1 MRPSGGASALG
12 RREALAVPGTS
23 TRGEAAPQAD
33 THFDWAIVG
42 WYAQLL
48 VHAARRHTRL
58 FLALWLGV
66 VVASLALAA
75 LFPKTYEVQATFLI
89 QRPPGLSS
97 GSSDVDT
104 QTKQAVQVVLR
115 RDNLLALIRQT
126 DFLTNW
132 PLHRAPLLRVKDW
145 LWARLF
151 KTPTEEEKV
160 DGFVGL
166 LEKQLWVTP
175 GEGTGTVTMGVHL
188 SDPQLALTVVQT
200 ALQNFLDARHIAEI
214 TSIGEVISILEG
226 RTSAAHEAV
235 DGSLRDLQKL
245 RTVRAKRLGRDIRH
259 ISAPAVASLPDPETE
274 QLLVQVKSKR
284 LAIADLEDFQR
295 RRISELEGRL
305 QQLRVTYSET
315 HPAVA
320 GAEEGLEKARVESPQ
335 VGALRRELA
344 PLEAE
349 LKQRGFDATAALSTG
364 ATRELALQ
372 KTLQSEDPLEEQDPD
387 IDFAKSQVRHAVA
400 RYNDMLD
407 RTAAVRLEQDRAG
420 AAFKYRYVVLW
431 PPQKPLGPYR
441 PKPVQIF
448 FASLLAGLLL
458 AFLGVA
464 YVDLSSKTLVER
476 WQLEAPLGLEL
487 LGRLSPA
494 ELQTPAAPPKD
505 GAAGAETAASLDK
518 PVLIPSGAIAA
529 LWRSLMGRGWT
540 TLAVVSPD
548 DGATAFRLAQLLVAA
563 AGEHQ
568 RPVLKAVSFLELTLT
583 RAGTVSQALAA
594 GNFTEAGERMRF
606 VVATATPAQNP
617 AALTILKVSDA
628 AVLLLQLG
636 HSSLTDTEATLGL
649 LGQAK
654 VLGAVL
660 LEG

>member
-1 MRPSGGASALG
+1 VAGPSARA
-12 RREALAVPGTS
+12 
-23 TRGEAAPQAD
+23 EAAPPAD
-33 THFDWAIVG
+33 TRFDWAIVG
-42 WYAQLL
+42 WYALLL
-48 VHAARRHTRL
+48 VHAARRHLRL

-66 VVASLALAA
+66 ILTSLALAS
-75 LFPKTYEVQATFLI
+75 LFPKTYEVQTTFLI

-115 RDNLLALIRQT
+115 RDNLLALIQQT

-132 PLHRAPLLRVKDW
+132 PLHRAPLLRVKDF

-151 KTPTEEEKV
+151 RTPTEAEKV

-175 GEGTGTVTMGVHL
+175 GEGPGTVTIGVHL
-188 SDPQLALTVVQT
+188 SDPQLALALVQR
-200 ALQNFLDARHIAEI
+200 ALENFLAARHTTEI
-214 TSIGEVISILEG
+214 TSIGEVIFILET
-226 RTSAAHEAV
+226 RTSAAHEAL
-235 DGSLRDLQKL
+235 DQSLRDLQKL
-245 RTVRAKRLGRDIRH
+245 RTTRAKRLGRDVRH
-259 ISAPAVASLPDPETE
+259 VVVPAVASLPDPETE
-274 QLLVQVKSKR
+274 ALLVQVKSKR

-295 RRISELEGRL
+295 RHLAELESRL
-305 QQLRVTYSET
+305 QQLRGTYSET

-320 GAEEGLEKARVESPQ
+320 SVEETLQAAKAESPQ
-335 VGALRRELA
+335 VAALRRELA

-364 ATRELALQ
+364 STRELALQ
-372 KTLQSEDPLEEQDPD
+372 KTLQSEDPLEDQDPD
-387 IDFAKSQVRHAVA
+387 IDFAKSQVRHAVSH
-400 RYNDMLD
+400 YNDMLD

-441 PKPVQIF
+441 PKPVQVF

-458 AFLGVA
+458 ALFGVA
-464 YVDLSSKTLVER
+464 YVDISSQKLVEP
-476 WQLEAPLGLEL
+476 WQVEKPLGQEL
-487 LGRLSPA
+487 LAVLSPT
-494 ELQTPAAPPKD
+494 ELQSPAADGPAS
-505 GAAGAETAASLDK
+505 GAAASQEDKAVAAVPS
-518 PVLIPSGAIAA
+518 PALIA
-529 LWRSLMGRGWT
+529 LWRGLMGRGWT

-548 DGATAFRLAQLLVAA
+548 DGAAAYRLAQLLVAA

-583 RAGTVSQALAA
+583 RAGTVSLALAA
-594 GNFTEAGERMRF
+594 GNFTESGERMRF
-606 VVATATPAQNP
+606 VVATASPANNP
-617 AALTILKVSDA
+617 AALSILKVCDA
-628 AVLLLQLG
+628 AVLLLQQGRSDLK
-636 HSSLTDTEATLGL
+636 DAEVTLGL
-649 LGQAK
+649 VGQEK
-654 VLGAVL
+654 LLGAIL